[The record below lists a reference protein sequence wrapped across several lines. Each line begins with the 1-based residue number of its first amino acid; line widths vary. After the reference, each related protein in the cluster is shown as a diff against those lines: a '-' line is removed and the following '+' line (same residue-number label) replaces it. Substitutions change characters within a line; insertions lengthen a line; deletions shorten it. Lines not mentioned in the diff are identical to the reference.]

1 MDNEFQTQR
10 TLIGSR
16 AEYIA
21 AADALYGM
29 AQHALCIFDPDL
41 EMLGLNSAE
50 RIERLQSFLQRGQ
63 ENLLRIALHDPSKV
77 LRAHPR
83 LVELMRR
90 FAPRVPIY
98 GTAGVA
104 LRAQDC
110 FILADAKH
118 FVRRAVAQQARGVY
132 ALYDKSEGR
141 LLHERF
147 EEIWA
152 ASAEA
157 VSPSTLGL

>member
-1 MDNEFQTQR
+1 MDSESPTQR
-10 TLIGSR
+10 MLIGSR
-16 AEYIA
+16 AEYLA

-50 RIERLQSFLQRGQ
+50 RIERLQHFLQRGQ
-63 ENLLRIALHDPSKV
+63 ENLLRIALHDPSNI
-77 LRAHPR
+77 LRAYPR

-90 FAPRVPIY
+90 FAPRVPVFR
-98 GTAGVA
+98 TEGVA
-104 LRAQDC
+104 ARAQDC
-110 FILADAKH
+110 FVLADARH
-118 FVRRAVAQQARGVY
+118 FVRRAVAQQARGVH
-132 ALYDKSEGR
+132 ALHEDGEGR